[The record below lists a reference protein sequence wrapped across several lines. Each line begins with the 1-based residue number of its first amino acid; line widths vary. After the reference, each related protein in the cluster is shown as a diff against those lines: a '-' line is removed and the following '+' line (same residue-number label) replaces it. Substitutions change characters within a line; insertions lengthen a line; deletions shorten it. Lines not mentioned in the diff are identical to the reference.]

1 MRLPQIFT
9 KTSYLNRTT
18 VVYDLV
24 RKKYQTFNKIYEI
37 KEACTHN
44 YTMYIICTYLY
55 SVLPIKVVSM
65 NVFNII
71 LQSAIKQNNHFLIT
85 ANSIS
90 H

>member
-44 YTMYIICTYLY
+44 YIVNIYIIKPCILFAHIFT
-55 SVLPIKVVSM
+55 
-65 NVFNII
+65 VFC
-71 LQSAIKQNNHFLIT
+71 L
-85 ANSIS
+85 
-90 H
+90 